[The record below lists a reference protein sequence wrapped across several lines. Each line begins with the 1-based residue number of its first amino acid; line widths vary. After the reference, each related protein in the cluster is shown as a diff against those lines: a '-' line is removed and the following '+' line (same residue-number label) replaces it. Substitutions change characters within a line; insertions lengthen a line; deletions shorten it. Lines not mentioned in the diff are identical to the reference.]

1 MVAPRLNEKGH
12 GVASHNYHFF
22 LDPARVYSILS
33 AQLVVT
39 AASVVLFGTNPGLSR
54 WMRRSGGIGTS
65 VPFLSLLLST
75 VCWFV
80 MCSSATARRQSPLKW
95 QLLVLFTLGEAL
107 SVGFISS
114 YYKFRSVVAALIAT
128 AAAAT
133 SVSLYTVTQK
143 NPKYDLSQWGAGLS
157 SYVPVVRVHNTARI
171 QLPSSP
177 NRSVVS

>member
-1 MVAPRLNEKGH
+1 
-12 GVASHNYHFF
+12 
-22 LDPARVYSILS
+22 VYSILS

>member
-1 MVAPRLNEKGH
+1 MTLISLFSCRFV
-12 GVASHNYHFF
+12 
-22 LDPARVYSILS
+22 PARVYSILS
-33 AQLVVT
+33 VQLVVT
-39 AASVVLFGTNPGLSR
+39 AASVVLFGTNPGWSR

-75 VCWFV
+75 VCWFI
-80 MCSSATARRQSPLKW
+80 MCSSAAARRQAPLKW

-114 YYKFRSVVAALIAT
+114 FYKFRSVVAALLAT

-133 SVSLYTVTQK
+133 SVSVYTITQK

-157 SYVPVVRVHNTARI
+157 SYVRSNVMKVGWMEHLFARFVAG
-171 QLPSSP
+171 S
-177 NRSVVS
+177 N